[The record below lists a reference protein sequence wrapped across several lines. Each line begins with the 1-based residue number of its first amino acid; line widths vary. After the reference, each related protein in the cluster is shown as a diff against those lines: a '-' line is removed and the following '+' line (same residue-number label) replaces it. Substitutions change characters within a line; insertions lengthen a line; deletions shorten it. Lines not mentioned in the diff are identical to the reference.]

1 MQSNQSIMQIS
12 ENKDGSAKV
21 LFRIR
26 KAEMADV
33 DEIMAVMHEAKNDKE
48 HPDWFVSDDE
58 EYVRTHIEEQGFVIV
73 AQTADGSVAGF
84 FIIKY
89 PENREDNLGTYLDF
103 DEEQLSHVA
112 VMDSAVVCCAYRGNG
127 LQGHML
133 EEAERLLDT
142 DQYYYLMCTIHPD
155 NQFSRH
161 NMESHG
167 YEVKRT
173 ALCYGGLPRCILFK
187 DLTESGKSPAQVVKS
202 SKQ

>member
-1 MQSNQSIMQIS
+1 MQNNQSIMQIS

-33 DEIMAVMHEAKNDKE
+33 DEIMAVMHGAKNDKE

-84 FIIKY
+84 FLIKY

-112 VMDSAVVCCAYRGNG
+112 VMDSAVVCCA
-127 LQGHML
+127 
-133 EEAERLLDT
+133 
-142 DQYYYLMCTIHPD
+142 
-155 NQFSRH
+155 
-161 NMESHG
+161 
-167 YEVKRT
+167 
-173 ALCYGGLPRCILFK
+173 
-187 DLTESGKSPAQVVKS
+187 
-202 SKQ
+202 

>member
-1 MQSNQSIMQIS
+1 MQNNQSIMQIS

-26 KAEMADV
+26 KAEMTDV

-103 DEEQLSHVA
+103 DEEQLSHGFGSCVLCIQGKRA
-112 VMDSAVVCCAYRGNG
+112 AGAYAGRSGEIAG
-127 LQGHML
+127 Y
-133 EEAERLLDT
+133 RPILLSDVHHT
-142 DQYYYLMCTIHPD
+142 
-155 NQFSRH
+155 
-161 NMESHG
+161 
-167 YEVKRT
+167 
-173 ALCYGGLPRCILFK
+173 
-187 DLTESGKSPAQVVKS
+187 SG
-202 SKQ
+202 

>member
-1 MQSNQSIMQIS
+1 MQNNQSIMQIS

-84 FIIKY
+84 FLIKY

-103 DEEQLSHVA
+103 DGNSFPMLQSWIRQLC
-112 VMDSAVVCCAYRGNG
+112 VVHTGETGCRGI
-127 LQGHML
+127 
-133 EEAERLLDT
+133 
-142 DQYYYLMCTIHPD
+142 CWK
-155 NQFSRH
+155 
-161 NMESHG
+161 
-167 YEVKRT
+167 KRRDCWIQT
-173 ALCYGGLPRCILFK
+173 NIII
-187 DLTESGKSPAQVVKS
+187 
-202 SKQ
+202 